1 VDNLYIDREDYTVR
15 VDAESHPGFLR
26 ICMQPAP
33 AGCGNRHKKF
43 ACIAHQVGGFFRFL
57 FPSLAFF
64 ICMQPVSHS
73 HTHAAADGLKALDIT
88 AQPLWP
94 CCPFFVVVRLCTWM
108 AQLTFQSGS
117 CSPTRNGNVCA
128 RGSTRWFQISLPA

>member
-1 VDNLYIDREDYTVR
+1 VNNLYIDREDYTVR

-26 ICMQPAP
+26 ICMQPTP

-64 ICMQPVSHS
+64 ICIQPVSHS
-73 HTHAAADGLKALDIT
+73 HTLPSLCGHVALFSLSSDCAHGWRSLQVPVHLPGT
-88 AQPLWP
+88 
-94 CCPFFVVVRLCTWM
+94 VT
-108 AQLTFQSGS
+108 
-117 CSPTRNGNVCA
+117 CA
-128 RGSTRWFQISLPA
+128 RGGSTRWFQISLPA